1 MQVRFSRRFLA
12 ALTVPLLVLAAC
24 GSDDDD
30 GAGTDTAAETAT
42 PETDAAETAT
52 PETAVAET
60 AAADTTAASG
70 TTASAGTEAD
80 GTTAAPSA
88 PASEPAG
95 TDAVGGGEPVTLRLG
110 YFPNVTH
117 APAIIGVEE
126 GTFQEALGDN
136 VTIELTTFNSGTE
149 AIEALFADAIDMS
162 FIGPNPAINGYS
174 QSDGEALRIVAG
186 TTSGGASLVV
196 REGIDSPEDLAG
208 TTIASP
214 SLGNTQDVALR
225 AWLAEQGYETD
236 TAGGGEVNVT
246 PQDNPDTLAA
256 MQSGDLDGAW
266 VPEPWAT
273 RLVLEGGGHVLVD
286 ESELWPDGQFVTT
299 HLISA
304 TGFLEDHPDVV
315 RDLITGLGLAIDE
328 ANDDL
333 ERAQTLVNDGIERV
347 TTSRLADQTIAGAW
361 ENLEFTLDPSPRR
374 CRARPTTPSPS
385 ACSTTST
392 SPTPAST
399 PSTSSTRCG
408 PSGARTPS
416 KDWGLMTGQRNAL
429 VPLRAVSQ
437 VVRLGTQRRRRARAT
452 STSTCSGASSCAS
465 SAPPGAASRRS
476 ST

>member
-1 MQVRFSRRFLA
+1 MQVRFSRRLLA
-12 ALTVPLLVLAAC
+12 ALAVPLVVLGAC

-30 GAGTDTAAETAT
+30 AAAGTDTAAEASAAAVTTAGS
-42 PETDAAETAT
+42 AT
-52 PETAVAET
+52 T
-60 AAADTTAASG
+60 AADTD
-70 TTASAGTEAD
+70 AD
-80 GTTAAPSA
+80 GTTVAPSA
-88 PASEPAG
+88 PGSEAAGSEPA
-95 TDAVGGGEPVTLRLG
+95 DSGEPVTLRLG

-126 GTFQEALGDN
+126 GIFQEAVGDN

-196 REGIDSPEDLAG
+196 REGIDTPEDLAG

-236 TAGGGEVNVT
+236 TAGGGDVRIT

-286 ESELWPDGQFVTT
+286 ESELWPEGRFVTT

-315 RDLITGLGLAIDE
+315 RNLITGLGLAIDE
-328 ANDDL
+328 ASGDPA
-333 ERAQTLVNDGIERV
+333 RAQTLVNDGIERV
-347 TTSRLADQTIAGAW
+347 TTSRLSDETIAGAW
-361 ENLEFTLDPSPRR
+361 ENLEFTLDPI
-374 CRARPTTPSPS
+374 
-385 ACSTTST
+385 
-392 SPTPAST
+392 
-399 PSTSSTRCG
+399 
-408 PSGARTPS
+408 
-416 KDWGLMTGQRNAL
+416 
-429 VPLRAVSQ
+429 
-437 VVRLGTQRRRRARAT
+437 
-452 STSTCSGASSCAS
+452 ASSLQG
-465 SAPPGAASRRS
+465 SADNAIAVGLLDEVDLADPGIYSLDLVNEVRADRGEDPVEGLGG
-476 ST
+476 